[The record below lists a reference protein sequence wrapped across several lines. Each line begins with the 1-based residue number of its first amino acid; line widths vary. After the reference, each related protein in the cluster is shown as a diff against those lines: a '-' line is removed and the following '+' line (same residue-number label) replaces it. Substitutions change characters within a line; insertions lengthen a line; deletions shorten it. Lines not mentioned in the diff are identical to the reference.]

1 MTLTDA
7 TAAAPGPA
15 PPLMAVLLPLPVAG
29 PYTYRVP
36 AALATQPGDFV
47 LVPLGKRRAIGV
59 VWGAADQAIAEG
71 RLKAALARLDAPPMP
86 ANLRRFVDWVADYN
100 FAAPGAVL
108 RMCLAAPDALEAPP
122 ARLGWV
128 LAAPAPPAPLAAP
141 PPGLRMTAARRRVL
155 AVLADGRPRAT
166 AELAEIAGAGV
177 AVVQG
182 LAVAGALTSVP
193 LAEANAFPPPD
204 VARQGP
210 ALSPPQIEAAAALV
224 GAVDAGAYS
233 VTVLEGVTGAGKTEV
248 YFEAIAQAI
257 RRGKQ
262 VLVLLPEIAL
272 TAQWLDRFVA
282 RFGVRPAVWHS
293 DLGKAH
299 RRRVWRAVADGGARL
314 VVGARSALFL
324 PFPELGLIVV
334 DEEHDASYKQEEGVI
349 YNARDMAVVRAKLA
363 GVPAIL
369 VSATPSLE
377 TVVNCQRGRYRR
389 LQLPERFAGASLPAI
404 TALDLRQFPP
414 PPRRFLSPPLVAAIG
429 ETIKAGGQAMLYLNR
444 RGYAPLTLCGH
455 CGHRMRCPNC
465 TAWLVEHRRHKNLL
479 CHHCGHHEA
488 LPNAC
493 PACAAEGALR
503 ACGPGVERLAEEVA
517 ADFPAARVAVMASDT
532 ITGPAAAADLV
543 HRIVGGQVDLIIGTQ
558 IVAKGHHFP
567 KLALVG
573 VVDADLGLA
582 GGDLRAA
589 ERTFQLLTQVA
600 GRAGR
605 ESQIGRA
612 ILQTFMPEHPVM
624 QAIIAN
630 DAAGFIAA
638 EAESRRAAA
647 MPPFGRLAA
656 LIVSSTDQEKA
667 AAAARD
673 LARRAPRQADVA
685 VLGPAPAPL
694 ARLRGRHRFRLLLK
708 AGRDTDLQ
716 AVLHAWLGPI
726 RLPNAVRLAVD
737 VDPYS
742 FL

>member
-1 MTLTDA
+1 MTTADA
-7 TAAAPGPA
+7 TVAAQGLM

-36 AALATQPGDFV
+36 AELRARPGDFV
-47 LVPLGKRRAIGV
+47 LVPLGKRRAVGV
-59 VWGAADQAIAEG
+59 VWGAADAAIAEG
-71 RLKAALARLDAPPMP
+71 RLKAALARLEAPPLP
-86 ANLRRFVDWVADYN
+86 DNLRRFVDWVADYN
-100 FAAPGAVL
+100 FTTPGAVL
-108 RMCLAAPDALEAPP
+108 RMCMSAPDALEAPP

-128 LAAPAPPAPLAAP
+128 SAGPAP
-141 PPGLRMTAARRRVL
+141 RITAARQRVL

-166 AELAEIAGAGV
+166 AELAELAGVGV

-182 LAVAGALTSVP
+182 LVATGALESVP
-193 LAEANAFPPPD
+193 LAEASAFPPPD
-204 VARQGP
+204 ISRQGP
-210 ALSPPQIEAAAALV
+210 RLSPPQVAAAAALV
-224 GAVDAGAYS
+224 GAVDQGGYS
-233 VTVLEGVTGAGKTEV
+233 VTLLEGVTGAGKTEV

-262 VLVLLPEIAL
+262 VMVLLPEIAL

-282 RFGVRPAVWHS
+282 RFAVRPAVWHS

-389 LQLPERFAGASLPAI
+389 LLLPERFAGASLPAI

-429 ETIKAGGQAMLYLNR
+429 ETIKAGSQAMLYLNR
-444 RGYAPLTLCGH
+444 RGYAPLTLCGT

-465 TAWLVEHRRHKNLL
+465 TAWLVEHRRQKNLL
-479 CHHCGHHEA
+479 CHHCGHMQGMPH
-488 LPNAC
+488 AC
-493 PACAAEGALR
+493 PACATEGTLR
-503 ACGPGVERLAEEVA
+503 ACGPGVERLAEEIA
-517 ADFPAARVAVMASDT
+517 ADFPDARVAVMASDT
-532 ITGPAAAADLV
+532 IAGPAAAADMV
-543 HRIVGGQVDLIIGTQ
+543 HRIIAGQVDLIIGTQ

-567 KLALVG
+567 RLALVG

-605 ESQIGRA
+605 ESRVGRA

-638 EAESRRAAA
+638 ESAGRQAAA

-656 LIVSSTDQEKA
+656 LIVSGADQEKA
-667 AAAARD
+667 AATAQD
-673 LARRAPRQADVA
+673 LARRAPRQADVT

-694 ARLRGRHRFRLLLK
+694 ARLRGRYRFRLLLK
-708 AGRDTDLQ
+708 AGRDTDVQ
-716 AVLHAWLGPI
+716 AVLHAWLDPI
-726 RLPNAVRLAVD
+726 RLPHAVRLAVD
-737 VDPYS
+737 IDPYS